1 MDKLRNVLV
10 EISKDYEIDIE
21 DALKKLEA
29 YMNRILEA
37 NQSINLTTITE
48 KEEFVVKHLID
59 SLTAAR
65 LPYFKKSMKV
75 VDIGTG
81 AGFPGVPLAILF
93 PSIEFCLVDA
103 IKKKLQVINEV
114 CSELQI
120 KNVKTCHARA
130 EDIGRDKLHRENYDI
145 CLSRAVADLSILS
158 EYCIPL
164 IKPGGLFIAY
174 KGPKA
179 EEEKKRSLK
188 AIKILGGEL
197 IKEIKPVFEE
207 FQGME
212 HRIFIIKKV
221 KNTPVEYPRKA
232 GTPSKKPL

>member
-1 MDKLRNVLV
+1 MDNLKKVLV

-21 DALKKLEA
+21 DALTKVEA
-29 YMNRILEA
+29 YMDRILEK
-37 NQSINLTTITE
+37 NQSINLTTIME
-48 KEEFVVKHLID
+48 REDFILKHLID
-59 SLTAAR
+59 SLTAVKK
-65 LPYFKKSMKV
+65 PYFNNVTKI

-103 IKKKLQVINEV
+103 IKKKLLVIDEV
-114 CSELQI
+114 CAELQI
-120 KNVKTCHARA
+120 KNVKICHARA
-130 EDIGRDKLHRENYDI
+130 EDFGRDKQHREKYDL
-145 CLSRAVADLSILS
+145 CLSRAVADLSILC

-164 IKPGGLFIAY
+164 IKPGGMFIAY

-197 IKEIKPVFEE
+197 IKEFKPDFEE
-207 FQGME
+207 FKGME
-212 HRIFIIKKV
+212 HRIFIIKKL
-221 KNTPVEYPRKA
+221 KNTPAEYPRKA
-232 GTPSKKPL
+232 GTPSKNPL